1 MRFRFGA
8 IALLFCIFPA
18 GEAGAFRAIRTS
30 CAIDKPIKAAS
41 LDEVYKA
48 VCDFTQHYSKDT
60 QISRQVSGIQTI
72 IETLRASA
80 ATDWAD
86 DSELNHELDRLA
98 DMINA
103 RDIRSK
109 GPPRPA
115 ASGDKAGQFRL
126 ELNAFLAKYA
136 DAADRIKA
144 GVGYFSDMTRVL
156 SLTDTGKR
164 VLHCFANNL
173 SATPGGPAIITG
185 TFYDIDN
192 KTDVMHASL
201 INDPKRPGNY
211 LKRLHVSATP
221 DPVQAMSLLV
231 HEQSHLC
238 NMEMAVKVKKVLEQ
252 AAKKKTKPSYPV
264 DLQEDMFVDEMRS
277 YRNGFEVI
285 AELTEKA
292 PDQLC
297 GRKTSSKLLGRVAT
311 VGESYSHVQELFD
324 QGAFHREISKRY
336 WYADCVLYSCANG
349 VVQRGP
355 DRNPIVK
362 PALAAKLTAAGF
374 NVK

>member
-1 MRFRFGA
+1 
-8 IALLFCIFPA
+8 
-18 GEAGAFRAIRTS
+18 
-30 CAIDKPIKAAS
+30 
-41 LDEVYKA
+41 
-48 VCDFTQHYSKDT
+48 
-60 QISRQVSGIQTI
+60 
-72 IETLRASA
+72 
-80 ATDWAD
+80 
-86 DSELNHELDRLA
+86 
-98 DMINA
+98 MINA
-103 RDIRSK
+103 RDIKSK
-109 GPPRPA
+109 GPPKPA
-115 ASGDKAGQFRL
+115 ASGDKTGQFRI

-136 DAADRIKA
+136 DSADRIKA
-144 GVGYFSDMTRVL
+144 GVGYFSDMTRIL
-156 SLTDTGKR
+156 SSTDTGRR

-211 LKRLHVSATP
+211 LKRLHVSAKP
-221 DPVQAMSLLV
+221 DPIQAMSLLV

-238 NMEMAVKVKKVLEQ
+238 NMEMAVKVKKRLEQ
-252 AAKKKTKPSYPV
+252 AAKQKTKPTYPV

-292 PDQLC
+292 PDQIC

-336 WYADCVLYSCANG
+336 WYGECVLYSCEKG

-355 DRNPIVK
+355 DGNPLVK